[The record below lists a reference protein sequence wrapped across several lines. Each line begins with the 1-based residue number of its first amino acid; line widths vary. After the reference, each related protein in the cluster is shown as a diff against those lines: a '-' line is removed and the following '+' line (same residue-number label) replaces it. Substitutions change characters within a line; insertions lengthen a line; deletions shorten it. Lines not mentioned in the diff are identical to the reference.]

1 MPDENRFA
9 RLGEAIGETDE
20 DADAEE
26 ADESGEGE
34 SSAPARTDS
43 ESAEPTPES
52 EPELDESESE
62 AEADDAESPEASS
75 ESTEGEEDETA
86 DDSSETDDSSEET
99 AGGPAFEF
107 EDTTAKSMYVRPE
120 TVAVLDDAEFE
131 VESHLRRE
139 HDVRDLTGR
148 EFHDALVRV
157 AAEYPEEVADAIL
170 DAREETE

>member
-9 RLGEAIGETDE
+9 KLGEAIGESDG

-26 ADESGEGE
+26 ADDPGSPE
-34 SSAPARTDS
+34 SSASARTDS
-43 ESAEPTPES
+43 ESAEPTPEP
-52 EPELDESESE
+52 EPELGESE

-75 ESTEGEEDETA
+75 EPAEGDEDDETA
-86 DDSSETDDSSEET
+86 NDSPEET

-139 HDVRDLTGR
+139 HEVRNLTGR

-157 AAEYPEEVADAIL
+157 AAKYPEEVADAIL
-170 DAREETE
+170 DAREETK

>member
-9 RLGEAIGETDE
+9 RLGEAIGESGDE
-20 DADAEE
+20 GDAEE
-26 ADESGEGE
+26 AGDVGEPE
-34 SSAPARTDS
+34 SSAPARTDA
-43 ESAEPTPES
+43 ESAEPTPETG
-52 EPELDESESE
+52 PESVESE
-62 AEADDAESPEASS
+62 AEADDAD
-75 ESTEGEEDETA
+75 GETT
-86 DDSSETDDSSEET
+86 DDSADEAEEADEADDSSEET
-99 AGGPAFEF
+99 GGPAFEF

-148 EFHDALVRV
+148 ELHDALVRV
-157 AAEYPEEVADAIL
+157 AAEYPEEVADAVL